1 MRKKSVVLSTV
12 IVVLA
17 MGLTACSSTSG
28 YKGVYDSK
36 RDDRPLE
43 VPPDLSTP
51 DVQSS
56 LQIPQLASQQGG
68 AQASGSNQV
77 APLHYGKA
85 RLVRESSLRWLEVAM
100 PIDQVWSSLQ
110 AFFRGLG
117 FKFVREDQALGVLE
131 TDWQENRFDVP
142 TSWLSRLFSK
152 LYDTGLMD
160 SYRIRLERSADEQH
174 TLVFIAHRGLK
185 EAFAE
190 DYDGLAESKG
200 WTVRAADPELENE
213 MLLRFAI
220 NLGGDKAALE
230 RQRAEVS

>member
-1 MRKKSVVLSTV
+1 M
-12 IVVLA
+12 
-17 MGLTACSSTSG
+17 
-28 YKGVYDSK
+28 
-36 RDDRPLE
+36 
-43 VPPDLSTP
+43 
-51 DVQSS
+51 
-56 LQIPQLASQQGG
+56 
-68 AQASGSNQV
+68 
-77 APLHYGKA
+77 
-85 RLVRESSLRWLEVAM
+85 
-100 PIDQVWSSLQ
+100 
-110 AFFRGLG
+110 
-117 FKFVREDQALGVLE
+117 LE

-142 TSWLSRLFSK
+142 TNWLSRLFSK

-190 DYDGLAESKG
+190 DHEGLAESKG

-230 RQRAEVS
+230 RQRAEVSQQPEFARVALQEGVVVLQLNEGFARGWRRVGLALDRMGVLIEDRNRSQGAYFIRLSEELLKEDGGLLAKLFSGKTEVTRNEYLLRLIEKDNKTLVAVFDRQEQPVSSNVADRILNRVKAHLN